1 MAEPRIFVANI
12 GAITN
17 ASLPLFKVPAGFGGV
32 TILSVQSTQLTA
44 GTTQLYLIDM
54 GTAGTATSGGTLATS
69 GTAHAAKVPVA
80 WTVTSGTGAYIA
92 EGNYLAV
99 KEGNVGTTVTVTQ
112 VAVSYIFGK

>member
-1 MAEPRIFVANI
+1 MDPRVFIANI
-12 GAITN
+12 GAISN
-17 ASLPLFKVPAGFGGV
+17 ASLPLFKIPAGFGGA

-54 GTAGTATSGGTLATS
+54 GTAGTATTGGTLATS
-69 GTAHAAKVPVA
+69 GTPHAAKVPVA

-99 KEGNVGTTVTVTQ
+99 KEGNVGTTVTVTE
-112 VAVSYIFGK
+112 VAVWYVLGK

>member
-1 MAEPRIFVANI
+1 MMEPNVLVVNI

-17 ASLPLFKVPAGFGGV
+17 ASLPLWKIPSGFGGV
-32 TILSVQSTQLTA
+32 TILGVQSTQLTA

-80 WTVTSGTGAYIA
+80 WTVTSGTGAYIG
-92 EGNYLAV
+92 EGNYLAI
-99 KEGNVGTTVTVTQ
+99 KEGNVGTTVTVTE
-112 VAVSYIFGK
+112 VAITYVFGK